1 MSHEM
6 LELPPCYDNG
16 EALQVANEQERVE
29 ESKWVDAIDPLYL
42 VGGEAE
48 LSIRREA
55 DKKIN
60 SYRVRRV
67 KSGERVYHFVDY
79 KLGGDWVYIGI
90 FNIDAKKVEEVLI
103 STKAAKI
110 GTNET
115 PVKCFRYFVLPL
127 LYGSPISRGFKL
139 KHSGRCPRCGRELTS
154 GKSLEH
160 GIGPKCSEKVRAWF

>member
-16 EALQVANEQERVE
+16 EALQVANEQERIE

-55 DKKIN
+55 DRKVN

-67 KSGERVYHFVDY
+67 ESGDRVYHFVDY
-79 KLGGDWVYIGI
+79 KADGEWVYIGI
-90 FNIDAKKVEEVLI
+90 FNPGAKHIDEVLI
-103 STKAAKI
+103 STKAAKLQS
-110 GTNET
+110 NEN
-115 PVKCFRYFVLPL
+115 PVRCFRHFVLPL
-127 LYGSPISRGFKL
+127 LFGMSISRGFKL
-139 KHSGRCPRCGRELTS
+139 KHSGKCPRCGRELTS
-154 GKSLEH
+154 GKSIEH
-160 GIGPKCSEKVRAWF
+160 GIGPKCSQKVRAWF